1 MELDYDL
8 SGSAPISEL
17 LISGNYTFKRL
28 LHRCWEKDYFT
39 SALPWQQRGTAP
51 ALPITGTGSA
61 VWSANAF
68 TNTFISAE
76 DTATT
81 NVSISQKKFY
91 NQNFAGQ
98 IALKTALDNNTVD
111 LSQASTFDVSD
122 LRLAFQVQKWMERNA
137 RSGARYTEFLRSH
150 FAVAPRDDRLQ
161 RPEYI
166 GGSKCPMI
174 ISEVMQT
181 SGTES
186 TTGTQKTP
194 QGYLAGHGISVG
206 AQFAGKY
213 TATEYG
219 LIMGIMSVMPR
230 SAYQQGIN
238 RQWLRKTKYDFYFPE
253 FAHLSEQAVTQE
265 EIYASASKTE
275 NEKIFGY
282 QPRYNEMRS
291 KDTMVCGEMRKDF
304 NYWHLGRIFDSAP
317 VLNSDFVTCNP
328 SKRVF
333 AVTDENV
340 NGLIVNFANKIT
352 AIRPLPVEELPD
364 LLITTKEV
372 KYEFHIRLRHT

>member
-1 MELDYDL
+1 M
-8 SGSAPISEL
+8 
-17 LISGNYTFKRL
+17 
-28 LHRCWEKDYFT
+28 
-39 SALPWQQRGTAP
+39 
-51 ALPITGTGSA
+51 
-61 VWSANAF
+61 
-68 TNTFISAE
+68 
-76 DTATT
+76 
-81 NVSISQKKFY
+81 
-91 NQNFAGQ
+91 
-98 IALKTALDNNTVD
+98 
-111 LSQASTFDVSD
+111 SQASTFDVSD

-352 AIRPLPVEELPD
+352 AIRPLPVEGTPG
-364 LLITTKEV
+364 LID
-372 KYEFHIRLRHT
+372 HN

>member
-1 MELDYDL
+1 
-8 SGSAPISEL
+8 
-17 LISGNYTFKRL
+17 
-28 LHRCWEKDYFT
+28 
-39 SALPWQQRGTAP
+39 
-51 ALPITGTGSA
+51 
-61 VWSANAF
+61 
-68 TNTFISAE
+68 
-76 DTATT
+76 
-81 NVSISQKKFY
+81 
-91 NQNFAGQ
+91 
-98 IALKTALDNNTVD
+98 
-111 LSQASTFDVSD
+111 
-122 LRLAFQVQKWMERNA
+122 
-137 RSGARYTEFLRSH
+137 
-150 FAVAPRDDRLQ
+150 
-161 RPEYI
+161 
-166 GGSKCPMI
+166 
-174 ISEVMQT
+174 MQT

-328 SKRVF
+328 SKRVLRSLTKML
-333 AVTDENV
+333 TD
-340 NGLIVNFANKIT
+340 LSLTSLTKL
-352 AIRPLPVEELPD
+352 RLSDRSPLRELPD